1 MSGPGPNPYTPR
13 GAWWAVGAGFTVLF
27 VCTGINLM
35 FGILF
40 KPILNEFGGD
50 RATLS
55 LAPTAS
61 LAMYAFSQPFFGS
74 MIDRF
79 GVRRVILPSMALMA
93 IGTGL
98 VPLAASSW
106 QLTIFYGLIAS
117 LGYTGTGILPVSILV
132 IKWFPGRRG
141 FAMAVAACGFSLGH
155 LVFTQVAA
163 RVEKAMGW
171 RWTYA
176 LMASLLVVFLAVL
189 AGWLRDPPRMP
200 VASGLPGPSPDVAG
214 SLNRRA
220 AMGTGAFW
228 WMTAGYIGCGFTDF
242 LITTHLAPFATD
254 LGLPQSVAAHAISL
268 FAAANIAAIL
278 AAGVLSD
285 QFDSRSVLVATYV
298 LRATALFM
306 LLFVR
311 QTWHLYLF
319 AVLFG
324 ATFFTTAP
332 LSSAFIGELFGP
344 AFHGA
349 IFGTTNMF
357 HHIGGAL
364 GSYSGGL
371 VFDLTGNYALIFL
384 ASGIMVVGSAVTTW
398 LARSP
403 RRSAR

>member
-1 MSGPGPNPYTPR
+1 MSADQTPYAPR
-13 GAWWAVGAGFTVLF
+13 GGWWAVGAGFTVLF
-27 VCTGINLM
+27 VCTGVNFS

-40 KPILNEFGGD
+40 KSILNEFGAD

-93 IGTGL
+93 VGTGL
-98 VPLAASSW
+98 VSLAAGPW
-106 QLTIFYGLIAS
+106 QLIVLYGIVAS
-117 LGYTGTGILPVSILV
+117 IGYTGTSILPVSILV
-132 IKWFPGRRG
+132 AKWFPGRRG

-163 RVEKAMGW
+163 HAAAAVGW
-171 RWTYA
+171 RRTY
-176 LMASLLVVFLAVL
+176 AVL
-189 AGWLRDPPRMP
+189 AAVLVAFLIVLIGWLRDPPPMP
-200 VASGLPGPSPDVAG
+200 VTSAAPGLSVGIVG
-214 SLNRRA
+214 SLTRRS

-254 LGLPQSVAAHAISL
+254 LGLSQSVAANSISL
-268 FAAANIAAIL
+268 FAAANIVAIL
-278 AAGVLSD
+278 VSGVLAD
-285 QFDSRSVLVATYV
+285 RFDSRRILVATYA
-298 LRATALFM
+298 LRAASLF
-306 LLFVR
+306 LLLLVHDV
-311 QTWHLYLF
+311 WGLYLF
-319 AVLFG
+319 ALLFG

-332 LSSAFIGELFGP
+332 LSAAFIGELFGP
-344 AFHGA
+344 AFQGA

-357 HHIGGAL
+357 HHVGGAV
-364 GSYSGGL
+364 GSFAGGL
-371 VFDLTGNYALIFL
+371 AFDLTRSYATIFF
-384 ASGIMVVGSAVTTW
+384 ASGLLVTSSALTTW

-403 RRSAR
+403 RRPPR

>member
-1 MSGPGPNPYTPR
+1 MASHPAPHTPG

-27 VCTGINLM
+27 VCTGVNFA

-61 LAMYAFSQPFFGS
+61 LAIYALSQPFFGS
-74 MIDRF
+74 MIDRL

-93 IGTGL
+93 AGTGL
-98 VPLAASSW
+98 VPLAASPW
-106 QLTIFYGLIAS
+106 QLTVFYGIIAS
-117 LGYTGTGILPVSILV
+117 FGYTGTGILPVSILV
-132 IKWFPGRRG
+132 TKWFPGRRG

-155 LVFTQVAA
+155 LAFTQAAA

-176 LMASLLVVFLAVL
+176 LMAAVLVVFLAVL

-200 VASGLPGPSPDVAG
+200 VASGPPGPALEIAG
-214 SLNRRA
+214 SLNRWA

-228 WMTAGYIGCGFTDF
+228 WMTAGYMGCGFTDF

-254 LGLPQSVAAHAISL
+254 LGLPQSVAANSISL
-268 FAAANIAAIL
+268 FAAGNIGAIL
-278 AAGVLSD
+278 VAGVLSD
-285 QFDSRSVLVATYV
+285 RFGSRRVIVATYV

-306 LLFVR
+306 LLLVR
-311 QTWHLYLF
+311 ETWHLYLF
-319 AVLFG
+319 AILFG

-332 LSSAFIGELFGP
+332 LSSTFIGELFGP
-344 AFHGA
+344 AFQGA

-357 HHIGGAL
+357 HHIAGAL
-364 GSYSGGL
+364 GAFAGGL
-371 VFDLTGNYALIFL
+371 VFDRTRSYALIFL
-384 ASGIMVVGSAVTTW
+384 ASGFMVAGSAVTTR
-398 LARSP
+398 LARSA
-403 RRSAR
+403 RRPPP

>member
-1 MSGPGPNPYTPR
+1 MAPDPRPYTPR
-13 GAWWAVGAGFTVLF
+13 GGWWAVGAGFTVLF
-27 VCTGINLM
+27 VCTGVNFA

-40 KPILNEFGGD
+40 KPILNEFGAD

-61 LAMYAFSQPFFGS
+61 LAVYSLSQPFFGS
-74 MIDRF
+74 LIDRL
-79 GVRRVILPSMALMA
+79 GVRRVVLPSMALMA
-93 IGTGL
+93 LGTGL
-98 VPLAASSW
+98 VPLAGSPW
-106 QLTIFYGLIAS
+106 QLMVCYGIIAS
-117 LGYTGTGILPVSILV
+117 LGYTGTSILPVSILV
-132 IKWFPGRRG
+132 TKWFPGRRG

-155 LVFTQVAA
+155 LVLTQVAA
-163 RVEKAMGW
+163 RAEKAMGW

-176 LMASLLVVFLAVL
+176 LMAGLLVAFLVIL
-189 AGWLRDPPRMP
+189 VGWLRDPPRMP
-200 VASGLPGPSPDVAG
+200 VASGLPGPALDIAG

-220 AMGTGAFW
+220 ATGTGAFW
-228 WMTAGYIGCGFTDF
+228 WMTVGYIGCGFTDF

-254 LGLPQSVAAHAISL
+254 LGLPQSVAANAISF

-278 AAGVLSD
+278 AAGVLAD
-285 QFDSRSVLVATYV
+285 RFDSRSVLVVTYL
-298 LRATALFM
+298 LRAAALFM

-311 QTWHLYLF
+311 DTWHLYLF

-344 AFHGA
+344 AFQGA

-357 HHIGGAL
+357 HHMGGAL
-364 GSYSGGL
+364 GSYAGGL
-371 VFDLTGNYALIFL
+371 VFDLTRSYAAIFL
-384 ASGIMVVGSAVTTW
+384 FSGAMVVASAVTTW

-403 RRSAR
+403 RRSPR